1 VNAAEP
7 LAPYNRIFE
16 RLVVADDDVVG
27 LVAYSVYKRHK
38 RDWIVQQIAETG
50 LRPDLGRIREFERIN
65 QLDSQLNRYRQSA
78 ADLLA
83 TYANEA
89 VEYMTPAIR
98 ESTLTM
104 EIATVAAD
112 ARSASDRMVSASSLP
127 RQVFAGVAS
136 AFVYTLLLIA
146 FALVLRYAGI
156 DLVDVIDA
164 AGA

>member
-1 VNAAEP
+1 
-7 LAPYNRIFE
+7 
-16 RLVVADDDVVG
+16 
-27 LVAYSVYKRHK
+27 
-38 RDWIVQQIAETG
+38 
-50 LRPDLGRIREFERIN
+50 LGRIREFERIN